1 MPGAEAPK
9 AEQDARKKK
18 KAEETYIT
26 MVSGEQLPQTAAG
39 TGRGFLQL

>member
-9 AEQDARKKK
+9 AEQDAKKK